1 PGQPSHGP
9 MLSEKLSFRDG
20 VLVIH
25 DDLEIY
31 AIPEPRLLSIEC
43 STYALSAVFSS
54 GEGEPKRVSY
64 WLELKDDHVCVTIAP
79 LLTKK
84 ITALIRGREGGESGA
99 WRVMK

>member
-1 PGQPSHGP
+1 
-9 MLSEKLSFRDG
+9 
-20 VLVIH
+20 
-25 DDLEIY
+25 
-31 AIPEPRLLSIEC
+31 
-43 STYALSAVFSS
+43 VFSS